1 MPGGKPWGL
10 RNSDTNYYTDYPITG
25 VTREYDWTITK
36 QACAPDGVNIT
47 CLMVNG
53 QFPGPAIEANWG
65 DNIRVK
71 LTNNLTDEGTGIH
84 WHGILQKGSQP
95 YDGVP
100 GVSICPIAPGSSF
113 EYNFPAE
120 LYGSS
125 YWHSHYSSQFA
136 SGLTGPVVVYGP
148 NASTYDIDLG
158 PAQLSDWY
166 HDYYEDLLARLS
178 VPLSESPEY
187 PYSKNILIN
196 GKNPFDCSQAG
207 DLLCE
212 MAPISRFNLTSGKT
226 HRLRLINTSA
236 ESLLKVSL
244 DGHTLQVM
252 ANDFVEIEPYE
263 TNVVTL
269 GVGQRT
275 DVLIKGK
282 TSSTQGAYW
291 LRAVAPEGCAAN
303 NGQNVGKAAIYYEDA
318 DDSQLPFSSP
328 WDDYDNSNCFNDP
341 LEKTRPIMSL
351 NPGEPGECVDINM
364 EGHSNGTHG
373 KWWMNNVTATVN
385 YDDPILLRAKMGYT
399 EFPINQNVYQY
410 NSSVESVRFIVKNN
424 NGNSH
429 PMHLHGHNIFVL
441 AEGEG
446 DWDGTIVNP
455 ANPQRRDVQLVRPNG
470 YLVIQW
476 FQDNPGAWPFHC
488 HIAWHLSLGMIIEVL
503 ESPELIHTQ
512 VKIPSTV
519 SETCRNWW
527 AFNEHS
533 PIEVLDSG
541 I

>member
-1 MPGGKPWGL
+1 M
-10 RNSDTNYYTDYPITG
+10 
-25 VTREYDWTITK
+25 
-36 QACAPDGVNIT
+36 
-47 CLMVNG
+47 
-53 QFPGPAIEANWG
+53 
-65 DNIRVK
+65 
-71 LTNNLTDEGTGIH
+71 TDEGTGIH

-100 GVSICPIAPGSSF
+100 GVSICPIAPGESF
-113 EYNFPAE
+113 TYNFPAE

-136 SGLTGPVVVYGP
+136 SGLTGPIVIYGP

-166 HDYYEDLLARLS
+166 HDYYEDLLSALQ
-178 VPLSESPEY
+178 VPLSENPQY

-196 GKNPFDCSQAG
+196 GKNPFNCSMVEEG
-207 DLLCE
+207 KSCE
-212 MAPISRFNLTSGKT
+212 MAPMSRFNLTSGKT

-244 DGHTLQVM
+244 DGHTMKVM
-252 ANDFVEIEPYE
+252 ANDYVEIEPYE

-269 GVGQRT
+269 GVGQRS

-282 TSSTQGAYW
+282 TSSTQGAFW

-303 NGQNVGKAAIYYEDA
+303 DGQNVGKAAIYYEDA

-328 WDDYDNSNCFNDP
+328 WDDYDNSFCFNDP
-341 LEKTRPIMSL
+341 LEKTVPIMTL
-351 NPGEPGECVDINM
+351 DPGEPGECVDVNM

-373 KWWMNNVTATVN
+373 KWWMNNVTAAVD
-385 YDDPILLRAKMGYT
+385 YADPILLRAKMGYT
-399 EFPINQNVYQY
+399 DFPKERNVYQY
-410 NSSVESVRFIVKNN
+410 NSSVDSVRFVVKNN

-441 AEGEG
+441 AEGSGE
-446 DWDGTIVNP
+446 WDGTIVNP
-455 ANPQRRDVQLVRPNG
+455 KNPQRRDVQMVRPNG

-503 ESPELIHTQ
+503 ESPELIHKE

-519 SETCRNWW
+519 SQTCRDWW

-533 PIEVLDSG
+533 PIEILDSG